1 MGLWDGTDVPTREQ
15 FDYWQDVICREFV
28 PLSAVKTDEITGF
41 ASKVE
46 TSALGSLNR
55 ASIMSKAQI
64 TRRSSREIAVSDHAY
79 FFVNLQLA
87 GQCLARVGGTCSVV
101 APGDFMVVDTTEPYE
116 FEFKGDW
123 RMLSFRVQHASLA
136 HRLAAFRSRLGTSIG
151 STGAGAAVTS
161 LMTSLSSLPDDLPP
175 ASAEALVQAFE
186 SAVIG
191 TLAAAPGPA
200 GDSIGTTPLRAAVME
215 FVRRNYGDP
224 GLGVDLVSRAFS
236 ISPRTL
242 HTLFEGT
249 GISFAKMVRQL
260 RLQHAFDVL
269 SDPSCSL
276 SVTELARICGFYDPS
291 SFSRAFRRHFDVSP
305 LELRRARAAQT
316 A

>member
-28 PLSAVKTDEITGF
+28 PLSAVKTGEITGF

-64 TRRSSREIAVSDHAY
+64 TRRSSREIAVSDQAY

-200 GDSIGTTPLRAAVME
+200 GDAIGTTPLRAAVME
-215 FVRRNYGDP
+215 FVKRNYGDP
-224 GLGVDLVSRAFS
+224 GLGVDLVR
-236 ISPRTL
+236 
-242 HTLFEGT
+242 H
-249 GISFAKMVRQL
+249 SFRGHRHLL
-260 RLQHAFDVL
+260 REAGQAA
-269 SDPSCSL
+269 SAP
-276 SVTELARICGFYDPS
+276 AR
-291 SFSRAFRRHFDVSP
+291 V
-305 LELRRARAAQT
+305 RRALGSLLLAVRDRAGPDLRILRPQFLLQGVSA
-316 A
+316 ALRCESP